1 MSSKSKPLRDE
12 VKRRFY
18 PFVQGRGFIRQKS
31 QDPYFVIFVREA
43 NGRVDQFELQW
54 DKSWRPY
61 FVLNFGS
68 PERGEQPGRLQRRR
82 GGDQWNWFSLRRP
95 WAKKLISGKWSYSPG
110 QVIDEVIAAF
120 DELETWWSTGIAGPH
135 VYIYELHA

>member
-1 MSSKSKPLRDE
+1 MSSNSKPLRDE

-68 PERGEQPGRLQRRR
+68 PERGEQSGRLQRRR
-82 GGDQWNWFSLRRP
+82 GGDQWNWFSLRRT